1 MSFKTLKWTLV
12 ITDNI
17 FILIILCPNIYQ
29 SFREP
34 YLKFWNVRS
43 YLHTWEYYSLASPT
57 AQWNI
62 FSSVNHL
69 INEKLNSK
77 FSEVF
82 EGLKFMH
89 KISEHMKQL
98 RILWIDSRGSKMEH

>member
-1 MSFKTLKWTLV
+1 MYISPLGNHTL
-12 ITDNI
+12 TD
-17 FILIILCPNIYQ
+17 FGMA
-29 SFREP
+29 
-34 YLKFWNVRS
+34 VS
-43 YLHTWEYYSLASPT
+43 YLYTWDYYSLASPT

-62 FSSVNHL
+62 LSSVNHL

-82 EGLKFMH
+82 EGLKFMN

-98 RILWIDSRGSKMEH
+98 RVLWTDSRGSKMEH